1 MSFGWAASASDRRLL
16 PEGRLAGPMPYVL
29 AIMMFLTVLA
39 AAGGLGLGR
48 AAGALGDD
56 LANRVTVQV
65 IEADPARREAQ
76 AQAVTAALAAMPGA
90 EEVERL
96 SDSELATLLAPWL
109 GIEALAADEL
119 PVPAMI
125 DITLA
130 SPDADAFAELER
142 AVLAAAPGARVDR
155 QSAWLAPIAGLI
167 DALRWLAAGVV
178 ALTAIATAACVVLAA
193 RAALNTHRATI
204 DVLHLMGAN
213 DRQIARLFQRRIAL
227 DALFGGLV
235 GLALAVAVIL
245 LLGSRIAG
253 LGSELIGGVAMA
265 WTDWLPI
272 ALLPIAA
279 AALATLAAR
288 VTVLGTLRGM
298 L

>member
-1 MSFGWAASASDRRLL
+1 
-16 PEGRLAGPMPYVL
+16 MPYVL
-29 AIMMFLTVLA
+29 AIMMFLTALA

-48 AAGALGDD
+48 AARALGDD

-65 IEADPARREAQ
+65 IEADPARREAG
-76 AQAVTAALAAMPGA
+76 ARAVIEALRGLPV
-90 EEVERL
+90 EFERL
-96 SDSELATLLAPWL
+96 SDSELAALLAPWL
-109 GIEALAADEL
+109 GVEALAADEL

-125 DITLA
+125 DVTLA
-130 SPDADAFAELER
+130 RPDAESFATVER

-167 DALRWLAAGVV
+167 SALRWLAAGVV
-178 ALTAIATAACVVLAA
+178 ALTAVATAACVVLAA

-213 DRQIARLFQRRIAL
+213 DLQIARLFQRRIAL

-235 GLALAVAVIL
+235 GLAVAVAVIL
-245 LLGSRIAG
+245 LLGNRLEG
-253 LGSELIGGVAMA
+253 LGSELVGGVEMA
-265 WTDWLPI
+265 WQDWAAI
-272 ALLPIAA
+272 ALLPLAA